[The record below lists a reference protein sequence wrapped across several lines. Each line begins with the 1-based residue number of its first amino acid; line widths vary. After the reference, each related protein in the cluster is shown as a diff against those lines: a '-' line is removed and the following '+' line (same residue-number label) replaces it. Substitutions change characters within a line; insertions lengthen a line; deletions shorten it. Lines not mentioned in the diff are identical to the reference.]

1 MNKKFNIG
9 GNCAPKMSQV
19 WDKIKRIVKTME
31 NRWTKKETLR
41 PADEQKTE
49 THLLEQLG
57 SLGLLL
63 LLLPSLAL
71 PQLRSCDRRDK
82 IRNQGAIH
90 PTVTL
95 KKKKKHF
102 TYSFISLSLFYT
114 VLHFSGFILLTVY
127 SLQGKF
133 SPLSWST
140 HSLTTD
146 ADIAILTLFKFI
158 FQHVKNGQECE
169 VWCNWKQQQYSKQ
182 NEVVLYWYWSK
193 PHFDY

>member
-82 IRNQGAIH
+82 VRNQGAIH
-90 PTVTL
+90 PTVSL
-95 KKKKKHF
+95 KKKKKKAF
-102 TYSFISLSLFYT
+102 YLFIYFSILVLYRTALFRLYSFDC
-114 VLHFSGFILLTVY
+114 VLAARQV
-127 SLQGKF
+127 F
-133 SPLSWST
+133 SPVVIYPQPHNWCWHCYFDTFEIYFPACEKWTGMWS
-140 HSLTTD
+140 L
-146 ADIAILTLFKFI
+146 
-158 FQHVKNGQECE
+158 V
-169 VWCNWKQQQYSKQ
+169 
-182 NEVVLYWYWSK
+182 
-193 PHFDY
+193 